1 VSLAHRI
8 HPIDAVTFDV
18 GLTLLFRPDRELRRR
33 FSREVTT
40 WLKDRGL
47 NTESDGFRRARTT
60 TELAVARLRADGRD
74 QEASEAIDGFV
85 TSLDVGLAAGERAEL
100 GNMLERLFRDY
111 PTRAPDG
118 AGETL
123 QSLRERGIKLGIV
136 SNRGK
141 RPGWMAQ
148 QYLEICG
155 IASFFEPAAIT
166 YSDEVGVRKPDPRIF
181 LLALRALGSR
191 PERAAHVGDSVSRD
205 LAPARDLGMMAIYY
219 IGVRPNPRDAHEADA
234 VISHFR
240 ELPTALG
247 LDGPAQR

>member
-1 VSLAHRI
+1 MSLAHRI

-33 FSREVTT
+33 FGREVIA

-47 NTESDGFRRARTT
+47 NTESDGFRRGRTT
-60 TELAVARLRADGRD
+60 TELAVARLSADGRD
-74 QEASEAIDGFV
+74 QEAAEAIDGFV
-85 TSLDVGLAAGERAEL
+85 ASLDLDLTVGERAEL
-100 GNMLERLFRDY
+100 HRMLERLFRDY

-118 AGETL
+118 ARETL
-123 QSLRERGIKLGIV
+123 RSLRERGVKLGIV

-181 LLALRALGSR
+181 LLALQALGSS
-191 PERAAHVGDSVSRD
+191 PERAAHVGDSLRRD
-205 LAPARDLGMMAIYY
+205 VVPAKDVGMMAIYY
-219 IGVRPNPRDAHEADA
+219 IGVRPDPRDAPQADA
-234 VISHFR
+234 VITDFR
-240 ELPTALG
+240 ELPAALG
-247 LDGPAQR
+247 LNGRP